1 MKHRWGSVL
10 AVLCCLVMGLTGC
23 RMQPQKTGR
32 IQVVCTIFPEYDWV
46 RQIVG
51 DAEGVEVTL
60 LVKGGT
66 DLHSYQPSVKDIAR
80 IAQADVFCY
89 VGGTSDSWVTEVLDM
104 AENPDAIAVPMLE
117 AADAEEEVTV
127 EGMQEE
133 KHHHHHDEDEH
144 HDEEEAQELD
154 EHVWLSLRRAQLI
167 CQAISDALCEADPA
181 NADTYRANTAA
192 YQKQLQALDAQYTDM
207 VEQEAVRDTF
217 LVADRFPFRYLAQD
231 YGLQYYAAFAGC
243 SAETEASFAT
253 IAFLS
258 EKVEALR
265 LPCVL
270 TVENSSKALAK
281 TVWENAGNRDGEILT
296 LDSLQSVT
304 QTDIDNGVTYLSEM
318 QKNLDVLRTALTEV
332 R

>member
-1 MKHRWGSVL
+1 MKKIL
-10 AVLCCLVMGLTGC
+10 AALLALISMMTASAFAEDKLS
-23 RMQPQKTGR
+23 
-32 IQVVCTIFPEYDWV
+32 IVCTTFPQYDWV

-66 DLHSYQPSVKDIAR
+66 DLHSYQPSVKDIAK

-133 KHHHHHDEDEH
+133 KHHHHDEDEH

-181 NADTYRANTAA
+181 NADTYRTNTAA

-207 VEQEAVRDTF
+207 VEQESVRDTF

-231 YGLQYYAAFAGC
+231 YGLQYYAAFSGC

-270 TVENSSKALAK
+270 TVENGSKALAK

-304 QTDIDNGVTYLSEM
+304 QTDIDDGVTYLSEM

>member
-10 AVLCCLVMGLTGC
+10 AVLCCLVMGLIGC

-66 DLHSYQPSVKDIAR
+66 DLHSYQPSVKDIAK

-133 KHHHHHDEDEH
+133 KHHHHDEDEH

-167 CQAISDALCEADPA
+167 
-181 NADTYRANTAA
+181 
-192 YQKQLQALDAQYTDM
+192 
-207 VEQEAVRDTF
+207 
-217 LVADRFPFRYLAQD
+217 
-231 YGLQYYAAFAGC
+231 
-243 SAETEASFAT
+243 
-253 IAFLS
+253 
-258 EKVEALR
+258 
-265 LPCVL
+265 
-270 TVENSSKALAK
+270 
-281 TVWENAGNRDGEILT
+281 
-296 LDSLQSVT
+296 
-304 QTDIDNGVTYLSEM
+304 
-318 QKNLDVLRTALTEV
+318 
-332 R
+332 

>member
-1 MKHRWGSVL
+1 M
-10 AVLCCLVMGLTGC
+10 
-23 RMQPQKTGR
+23 
-32 IQVVCTIFPEYDWV
+32 
-46 RQIVG
+46 
-51 DAEGVEVTL
+51 
-60 LVKGGT
+60 
-66 DLHSYQPSVKDIAR
+66 KDIAK

-133 KHHHHHDEDEH
+133 KHHHHDEDEH

-265 LPCVL
+265 LLCADRGKRQQGIGKDRL
-270 TVENSSKALAK
+270 GECRQSGRRDSD
-281 TVWENAGNRDGEILT
+281 AGFAAICDADGH
-296 LDSLQSVT
+296 
-304 QTDIDNGVTYLSEM
+304 
-318 QKNLDVLRTALTEV
+318 
-332 R
+332 

>member
-1 MKHRWGSVL
+1 
-10 AVLCCLVMGLTGC
+10 
-23 RMQPQKTGR
+23 
-32 IQVVCTIFPEYDWV
+32 
-46 RQIVG
+46 
-51 DAEGVEVTL
+51 
-60 LVKGGT
+60 
-66 DLHSYQPSVKDIAR
+66 
-80 IAQADVFCY
+80 
-89 VGGTSDSWVTEVLDM
+89 
-104 AENPDAIAVPMLE
+104 
-117 AADAEEEVTV
+117 
-127 EGMQEE
+127 
-133 KHHHHHDEDEH
+133 
-144 HDEEEAQELD
+144 
-154 EHVWLSLRRAQLI
+154 
-167 CQAISDALCEADPA
+167 
-181 NADTYRANTAA
+181 
-192 YQKQLQALDAQYTDM
+192 M

-270 TVENSSKALAK
+270 TVENGSKALAK

-304 QTDIDNGVTYLSEM
+304 QTDIDDGVTYLSEM
-318 QKNLDVLRTALTEV
+318 QKNLDVLRMALTEV

>member
-66 DLHSYQPSVKDIAR
+66 DLHSYQPSVKDIAK

-133 KHHHHHDEDEH
+133 KHHHHDEDEH

-154 EHVWLSLRRAQLI
+154 EHVWLSLRRDLR
-167 CQAISDALCEADPA
+167 C
-181 NADTYRANTAA
+181 
-192 YQKQLQALDAQYTDM
+192 
-207 VEQEAVRDTF
+207 AV
-217 LVADRFPFRYLAQD
+217 
-231 YGLQYYAAFAGC
+231 
-243 SAETEASFAT
+243 
-253 IAFLS
+253 
-258 EKVEALR
+258 
-265 LPCVL
+265 
-270 TVENSSKALAK
+270 
-281 TVWENAGNRDGEILT
+281 
-296 LDSLQSVT
+296 
-304 QTDIDNGVTYLSEM
+304 
-318 QKNLDVLRTALTEV
+318 
-332 R
+332 

>member
-1 MKHRWGSVL
+1 M
-10 AVLCCLVMGLTGC
+10 
-23 RMQPQKTGR
+23 
-32 IQVVCTIFPEYDWV
+32 
-46 RQIVG
+46 
-51 DAEGVEVTL
+51 

-66 DLHSYQPSVKDIAR
+66 DLHSYQPSVKDIAK

-133 KHHHHHDEDEH
+133 KHHHHDEDEH

-167 CQAISDALCEADPA
+167 CQAISDALCEEDPA
-181 NADTYRANTAA
+181 NADTYRTNTAA

-207 VEQEAVRDTF
+207 VEQESVRDTF

-231 YGLQYYAAFAGC
+231 YGLQYYAAFSGC
-243 SAETEASFAT
+243 SAETEASGRMPA
-253 IAFLS
+253 I
-258 EKVEALR
+258 
-265 LPCVL
+265 
-270 TVENSSKALAK
+270 
-281 TVWENAGNRDGEILT
+281 G
-296 LDSLQSVT
+296 
-304 QTDIDNGVTYLSEM
+304 
-318 QKNLDVLRTALTEV
+318 TA
-332 R
+332 RF